1 MEFRQY
7 RHFLAVLEHGSIS
20 QAALHLNVAQP
31 ALSQSIARLEKS
43 LQLKLFERSRRGA
56 TPTLAALAIADDV
69 RAGMARL
76 EVANRRAG
84 ASRAGRAGSLS
95 IGMVSSALL
104 DILPGLLKNA
114 RKLAPDIDI
123 SLHELSNEAQARA
136 LELGDLDI
144 GLMHSPVAVNGR
156 VEQIELR
163 KDRLVAVIPEE
174 LDQQLSNPVTLA
186 EISEVGLILY
196 PRHHLPTFYAE
207 IADGLRKAGCP
218 MKVNMHANRTMTI
231 LGCVSGGSGVGLLP
245 AWIQSLRFPGVA
257 YREIKNAELLP
268 DFDLI
273 ALCMP
278 RHAAIMHLLL
288 KDI

>member
-1 MEFRQY
+1 MEFKQY
-7 RHFLAVLEHGSIS
+7 RYFLAVLDHGSIS
-20 QAALHLNVAQP
+20 QAALHLGIAQP

-43 LQLKLFERSRRGA
+43 LQLKLFERSRRGTA
-56 TPTLAALAIADDV
+56 PTYAALAIADDI
-69 RAGMARL
+69 RAGVARL
-76 EVANRRAG
+76 EVANRRAR
-84 ASRAGRAGSLS
+84 ASRAGLAGSLS
-95 IGMVSSALL
+95 IGMVSSALV
-104 DILPGLLKNA
+104 DVLPGLLKNA
-114 RKLAPDIDI
+114 REYAPDIEI

-136 LELGDLDI
+136 LELGDIDI
-144 GLMHSPVAVNGR
+144 GLMHSPVAINGR

-174 LDQQLSNPVTLA
+174 LDLQLSNPATLA
-186 EISEVGLILY
+186 EISKIGLVLY
-196 PRHHLPTFYAE
+196 PRRHLPAFYSE
-207 IADGLRKAGCP
+207 IAEGLRKAGCA

-231 LGCVSGGSGVGLLP
+231 LACVAGGGGVGLLP

-257 YREIKNAELLP
+257 YREIENAGLLP

-278 RHAAIMHLLL
+278 RHAHIMRLLL